1 MAIGNTAEIEQL
13 IQHSEHQNSVLKDV
27 ACTCPACTGGVQKD
41 VGLVDPLAGLKLTA
55 EHGSVD
61 YLAGTTAANGKPIWS
76 ADQIADYLNRSG
88 ASWIGGPDPARQG
101 DSNLREV
108 TFGFH
113 FSQEQL
119 AASGYSY
126 RYEGNVEYLDEY
138 FNFAAFNS
146 AQRDAARLAISF
158 WDDVVDISFREVN
171 AYQADINFGNLANAP
186 DTQAYARLP
195 FGTVDDDPVVNG
207 DAERIVGDVWVS
219 ASQPSN
225 FQLTP
230 GGYGLNTLTHEI
242 GHAIGLSHPGNYN
255 FGPGFAVNY
264 TNGAEYYQDARNYTI
279 MSYWNPGAIGAGD
292 IDWNTMAY
300 AYGGTPMIHD
310 ILAVQKMYGAD
321 TTTRTGDTVYG
332 FNSTAGKT
340 VFDFTVNKAPIVT
353 IWDAGGNDTL
363 DASGYRTNQVINLN
377 AGSLSSIGGVT
388 IEEVRERLSFEQ
400 VNANRAALGYEP
412 IARASYDALYA
423 QLLAG
428 QRNLAL
434 TDNVGIAY
442 GAIIENAIGGSGNDT
457 IIGNNVVNR
466 LDGGAGIDIV
476 SYRDSA
482 DAVSVSLL
490 TGRGTAG
497 DAKGDIYLNFE
508 GIEGGRGND
517 TLTGDN
523 GANIL
528 IGGAGADTLIGNG
541 GFDTVSYRTSTVGV
555 TASLGSNVGTVGD
568 AKGDKFV
575 SIEALEGGSGD
586 DTFYGSNNAD
596 TLTGNAGKDTLFG
609 NGGDDTIFG
618 GAGDDSLY
626 GNDGNDWLD
635 GGTGNDQLYGGRGSD
650 TLYGGDGDDILDGV
664 FDDDVLFGGAG
675 NDTLLGGDGDDLLIG
690 GTGNNIYVGGYGAD
704 IFRFVSLG
712 VKDTIKDFTR
722 GVDKIDLSQLDAKT
736 GGAVDPFKWLGD
748 GAFTKTAGELHTVR
762 IDGLNYLEGDVNGD
776 GIADFSIQT
785 NLKIAVTDI
794 IFG

>member
-13 IQHSEHQNSVLKDV
+13 IQHAEHQNSVLKDV

-41 VGLVDPLAGLKLTA
+41 VGFVDPLAGLKLTA

-119 AASGYSY
+119 GASGYSY

-138 FNFAAFNS
+138 FNFQAFNA

-186 DTQAYARLP
+186 NTQAYARLP

-242 GHAIGLSHPGNYN
+242 GHSIGLSHPGNYN

-264 TNGAEYYQDARNYTI
+264 ANGAEYYQDARNYTI
-279 MSYWNPGAIGAGD
+279 MSYWNPNAIGAGD

-310 ILAVQKMYGAD
+310 ILAVQKMYGVD

-332 FNSTAGKT
+332 FNSTAGKS

-363 DASGYRTNQVINLN
+363 DASGYRTDQEINLN
-377 AGSLSSIGGVT
+377 PGSLSSIGGVT

-423 QLLAG
+423 QLING
-428 QRNLAL
+428 QRNLRL

-442 GAIIENAIGGSGNDT
+442 GATIENAVGGSGNDT
-457 IIGNNVVNR
+457 IIGNSVANR
-466 LDGGAGIDIV
+466 LNGGAGTDIV
-476 SYRDSA
+476 SYRDST
-482 DAVSVSLL
+482 DAVAVSLL

-497 DAKGDIYLNFE
+497 DARGDIYLNFE

-523 GANIL
+523 GANTL

-541 GFDTVSYRTSTVGV
+541 GFDTASYRSSTVGV
-555 TASLGSNVGTVGD
+555 TASLASNSGSVGD

-586 DTFYGSNNAD
+586 DTFFGSNNAD
-596 TLTGNAGKDTLFG
+596 TLIGNAGADKLYG

-618 GAGDDSLY
+618 GAGDDILY
-626 GNDGNDWLD
+626 GHDGNDWLD

-704 IFRFVSLG
+704 TFRFVSLG
-712 VKDTIKDFTR
+712 VKDTIRDFTR

-736 GGAVDPFKWLGD
+736 GGAVDPFTWIGD
-748 GAFTKTAGELHTVR
+748 KAFSKTAGELHTVR

-776 GIADFSIQT
+776 GVADFSIQT
-785 NLKIAVTDI
+785 PNKIVITDI

>member
-13 IQHSEHQNSVLKDV
+13 IQHSEHQNSVLNDV

-41 VGLVDPLAGLKLTA
+41 VGFVDPLSGLKLSA
-55 EHGSVD
+55 EQGSVD

-138 FNFAAFNS
+138 FNFAAFNG

-171 AYQADINFGNLANAP
+171 AYQADINFGNLASAP
-186 DTQAYARLP
+186 NTQAYARLP
-195 FGTVDDDPVVNG
+195 FGTVSDDPVVNG

-264 TNGAEYYQDARNYTI
+264 ANGAEYYQDARNYTI

-310 ILAVQKMYGAD
+310 ILAVQKMYGVD

-332 FNSTAGKT
+332 FNSTAGKS

-363 DASGYRTNQVINLN
+363 DASGYRTNQEINLN
-377 AGSLSSIGGVT
+377 PGSLSSIGGVT
-388 IEEVRERLSFEQ
+388 IEEVRERLSFAQ

-423 QLLAG
+423 QLISG

-442 GAIIENAIGGSGNDT
+442 GATIENAVGGSGNDT
-457 IIGNNVVNR
+457 IIGNSVANR
-466 LDGGAGIDIV
+466 LNGGAGIDIV
-476 SYRDSA
+476 SYRDSTA
-482 DAVSVSLL
+482 AVTVSLL

-497 DAKGDIYLNFE
+497 DARGDIYSNFE

-523 GANIL
+523 GANTL
-528 IGGAGADTLIGNG
+528 IGGAGADLLNGNG
-541 GFDTVSYRTSTVGV
+541 GFDTVSYRTSTTGV
-555 TASLGSNVGTVGD
+555 TASLLSNSGSVGD

-575 SIEALEGGSGD
+575 SIEALEGGSGND
-586 DTFYGSNNAD
+586 VLYGSNNAD
-596 TLTGNAGKDTLFG
+596 TLTGNAGNDILYA
-609 NGGDDTIFG
+609 NGGDDTVFG
-618 GAGDDSLY
+618 GAGDDLIY
-626 GNDGNDWLD
+626 GHDGNDLLD
-635 GGTGNDQLYGGRGSD
+635 GGTGNDRLVGGRGSD
-650 TLYGGDGDDILDGV
+650 TLYGGDGDDILEGV
-664 FDDDVLFGGAG
+664 VGDDVLFGGAG
-675 NDTLLGGDGDDLLIG
+675 NDTLLGGDGDDLMIG
-690 GTGNNIYVGGYGAD
+690 GAGNNLYGGGAGAD
-704 IFRFVSLG
+704 VFRFVNLG
-712 VKDTIKDFTR
+712 VKDTIRDFAR

-736 GGAVDPFKWLGD
+736 GGAVDPFTWLGD

-785 NLKIAVTDI
+785 NLKILVSDI